1 MCGRFS
7 LMARAD
13 ELTEELKLVDIPP
26 FFESKDQIPPGTGI
40 AIMTDARDR
49 KLDFYY
55 WGLIP
60 SWAKDVT
67 IGRKTFNARSETIL
81 ERPAFRNSFKRR
93 RALIPATSYY
103 EWRTINGAKEPF
115 RFSVADEKIFTFAGI
130 WDYWMDA
137 NGNEVY
143 SASILTTTPNA
154 AVAPYHTRMPVII
167 SRKDRERWMTTDDLE
182 TAMSYLK
189 PISSD
194 RVIIETVKKISQ
206 GSPDPV
212 VSSLPEQLNLV

>member
-26 FFESKDQIPPGTGI
+26 FIEPKDQIPPGTVI

-103 EWRTINGAKEPF
+103 EWRTINGRRNLFGF
-115 RFSVADEKIFTFAGI
+115 R
-130 WDYWMDA
+130 
-137 NGNEVY
+137 
-143 SASILTTTPNA
+143 L
-154 AVAPYHTRMPVII
+154 RM
-167 SRKDRERWMTTDDLE
+167 RRFLRL
-182 TAMSYLK
+182 
-189 PISSD
+189 
-194 RVIIETVKKISQ
+194 Q
-206 GSPDPV
+206 GSGITGWTQMEMRFI
-212 VSSLPEQLNLV
+212 LLRF